1 MQKIKQP
8 TFILILIVL
17 LTSFLLVGCDEEDPL
32 ITTWEEPGSGITMQF
47 KDDGNLVISNQK
59 TSLTVTYEKQE
70 PNTLLFK
77 ASLDGSYPG
86 QTMTYRIE
94 EDRLILSL
102 EGNETVFVKV
112 KK

>member
-1 MQKIKQP
+1 MKKI
-8 TFILILIVL
+8 TRSTLSLILLFFIS
-17 LTSFLLVGCDEEDPL
+17 SFLLVGSDEEDPL

-59 TSLTVTYEKQE
+59 TSLTVAYEKQE
-70 PNTLLFK
+70 PNTLLFT
-77 ASLDGSYPG
+77 ASADGSYPG
-86 QTMTYRIE
+86 QTMSYRIE